1 VEYSEEYIAQ
11 IQEDRVTRMLAL
23 EVMEGEHKWLF
34 YDDEET
40 EILVEVAYLIGEA
53 LVNEL
58 VLELHQMM
66 FLR

>member
-1 VEYSEEYIAQ
+1 M
-11 IQEDRVTRMLAL
+11 TRMLAL
-23 EVMEGEHKWLF
+23 EVMENEHKWLF

-40 EILVEVAYLIGEA
+40 EILVEVAFVIGET